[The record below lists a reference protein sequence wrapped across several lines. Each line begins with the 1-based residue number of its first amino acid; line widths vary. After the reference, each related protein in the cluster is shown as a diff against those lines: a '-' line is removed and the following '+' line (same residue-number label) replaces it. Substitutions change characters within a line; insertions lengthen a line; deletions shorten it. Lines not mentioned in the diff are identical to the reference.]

1 MSEAVTNFIKNA
13 SLITVI
19 NFFIFVTFVLIGSSL
34 FFFAQT
40 KSAMRW
46 FLLIGIVPITSGIL
60 AMYLKYKY
68 ADTVMT
74 DGATPETIAASQRE
88 GLIDLAAGAAGFVV
102 ILILM
107 TVRRRLNKELNG

>member
-19 NFFIFVTFVLIGSSL
+19 NFFIFVTFVLIGFAL
-34 FFFAQT
+34 FFFART

-74 DGATPETIAASQRE
+74 DGATPETIAASHRE
-88 GLIDLAAGAAGFVV
+88 GLIDLAAGAAGFMV

-107 TVRRRLNKELNG
+107 TVRRRLNKELNA